1 MPARIP
7 RNPQALREVW
17 PALTGLSAV
26 FLFEMLDNSI
36 LNIAL
41 PTIGRELHAS
51 ATSLQWIVGAYAMVF
66 GGLMLAFGAMAD
78 RFGRRRMMLVG
89 LVLLALASLSTVL
102 VHNPGELVAV
112 RMCIGIAAAMTTPGT
127 IALAFRLFE
136 EDKLRIRAISV
147 ITTVGLAGLAAGP
160 IVGGLL
166 LSFLPWQALLLVNV
180 PIALLAFVGIRSG
193 IVPEEPHELHPAP
206 IDIAG
211 ALLGTATIFLAI
223 ASPTLFVD
231 EGSGKL
237 LPWAA
242 GVAALI
248 SAILF
253 VVRERTAKH
262 PLVDAELVGQRMV
275 SSGLAYKAATGLAMA
290 GFGYM
295 ISLQLQLDWCWSPAL
310 ASLGMLPMVVTLL
323 LAGFVVE
330 AFVERVGIH
339 KAALFGSLGV
349 LAGLGLYGTLGTSSY
364 VFVAMTQIC
373 IASGLRVVG
382 VVAGVNVMKGTPSN
396 RTSIGAALVD
406 TTDQITS
413 AVSVAIAGSILAAL
427 FRGNITKDKW
437 TALQTAQFHEAVSL
451 SAWIMA
457 LLAALL
463 IGWAFA
469 RTHGSS
475 RPAEPAARL
484 PCLGGEPDR

>member
-1 MPARIP
+1 MPTRIP
-7 RNPQALREVW
+7 RNPQSLRDVW

-51 ATSLQWIVGAYAMVF
+51 ATALQWIVSAYAMVF
-66 GGLMLAFGAMAD
+66 GGLMLAFGAVAD
-78 RFGRRRMMLVG
+78 RFGRRRMMLIG
-89 LVLLALASLSTVL
+89 LGLLAVASFLTIFVK
-102 VHNPGELVAV
+102 NPSELILV

-136 EDKLRIRAISV
+136 EDKLRIRAISL
-147 ITTVGLAGLAAGP
+147 ITTVGLVGLAAGP

-180 PIALLAFVGIRSG
+180 PIALLAIVGIRSG
-193 IVPEEPHELHPAP
+193 IVPEQPHELHPAP

-211 ALLGTATIFLAI
+211 ALLGTATIFLTLAL
-223 ASPTLFVD
+223 PTLFVD

-237 LPWAA
+237 LPWVAS
-242 GVAALI
+242 VAALI

-253 VVRERTAKH
+253 VVRERTTKH
-262 PLVDAELVGQRMV
+262 PLVDAKLIGQRLV

-290 GFGYM
+290 GLGYM
-295 ISLQLQLDWCWSPAL
+295 ISLQLQLDWGWSPAH
-310 ASLGMLPMVVTLL
+310 ASLGMLPLVITLL

-330 AFVERVGIH
+330 NFVEQVGIH
-339 KAALFGSLGV
+339 RAALFGSMSV
-349 LAGLGLYGTLGTSSY
+349 LAGLGVYGTLGTSSY
-364 VFVAMTQIC
+364 VFVALTMIC
-373 IASGLRVVG
+373 IAAGLRIVG
-382 VVAGVNVMKGTPSN
+382 VVAGVNVMKGTPKN

-413 AVSVAIAGSILAAL
+413 AISVAIAGSILAAL
-427 FRGNITKDKW
+427 FRGNITKGHW
-437 TALQTAQFHEAVSL
+437 TVVQTTQFHDAVSL
-451 SAWIMA
+451 SALILGIMA
-457 LLAALL
+457 ALMT
-463 IGWAFA
+463 GWAYV
-469 RTHGSS
+469 RTHKSS
-475 RPAEPAARL
+475 
-484 PCLGGEPDR
+484 